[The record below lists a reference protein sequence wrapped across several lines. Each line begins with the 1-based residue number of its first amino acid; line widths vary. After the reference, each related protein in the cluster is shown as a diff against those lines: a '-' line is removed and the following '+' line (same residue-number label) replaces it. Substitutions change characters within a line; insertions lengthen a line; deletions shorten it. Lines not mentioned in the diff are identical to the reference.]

1 MATLVLKKSKSHL
14 EYGVVVTDED
24 GRITRFL
31 EKPSWG
37 EVFSDTVNTGIYIL
51 SPEVLKY
58 YNKNE
63 IFDFSKDLF
72 LFC

>member
-1 MATLVLKKSKSHL
+1 MKTA
-14 EYGVVVTDED
+14 G
-24 GRITRFL
+24 ITRFL

-58 YNKNE
+58 FNKM
-63 IFDFSKDLF
+63 K
-72 LFC
+72 C